1 MGDINK
7 LTTRLSS
14 ASMDLVEEEV
24 NRFVCQRH
32 VSLLHNMEL
41 SNLKVH
47 CIRSNKRGF
56 DLYTKIAL
64 KIGLEIGVNITSCFF
79 RCKLQEQVK
88 YLEGKIHK
96 MEMTDAS
103 SDQIQKFKNTEEYKN
118 IIEDMKLLLQHREEI
133 SEIKNIIR
141 THQEQTD

>member
-1 MGDINK
+1 M
-7 LTTRLSS
+7 
-14 ASMDLVEEEV
+14 
-24 NRFVCQRH
+24 
-32 VSLLHNMEL
+32 
-41 SNLKVH
+41 
-47 CIRSNKRGF
+47 
-56 DLYTKIAL
+56 
-64 KIGLEIGVNITSCFF
+64 
-79 RCKLQEQVK
+79 QEQVK

-96 MEMTDAS
+96 MEMTNAS